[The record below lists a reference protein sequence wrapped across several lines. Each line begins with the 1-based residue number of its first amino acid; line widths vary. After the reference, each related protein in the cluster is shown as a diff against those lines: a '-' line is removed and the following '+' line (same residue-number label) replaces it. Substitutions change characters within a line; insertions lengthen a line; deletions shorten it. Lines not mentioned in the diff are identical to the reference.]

1 MESVEA
7 QRELAERPAAMGLEA
22 EARLVVERAVAAEF
36 AGPIVAR
43 EDAARARK
51 FREQAQP
58 MTSLR
63 KL

>member
-1 MESVEA
+1 
-7 QRELAERPAAMGLEA
+7 MGLEA
-22 EARLVVERAVAAEF
+22 EARLVAADF

-43 EDAARARK
+43 EDAARSRK

-58 MTSLR
+58 MTSPR

>member
-1 MESVEA
+1 M
-7 QRELAERPAAMGLEA
+7 ELAA
-22 EARLVVERAVAAEF
+22 EARLVVERAVVVRLVAAEF

-51 FREQAQP
+51 FREKAQP

>member
-1 MESVEA
+1 
-7 QRELAERPAAMGLEA
+7 MGLEA